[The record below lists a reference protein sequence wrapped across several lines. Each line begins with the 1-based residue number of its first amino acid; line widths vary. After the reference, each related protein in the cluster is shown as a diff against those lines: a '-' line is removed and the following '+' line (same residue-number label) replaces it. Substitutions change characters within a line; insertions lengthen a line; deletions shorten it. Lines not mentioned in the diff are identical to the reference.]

1 MDLTWGGALS
11 FFVLVEKIT
20 LRGFWAAKVGGIS
33 LVSWGGWIALSG
45 GAQAIV
51 VLGD

>member
-45 GAQAIV
+45 GA
-51 VLGD
+51 